1 MENGI
6 NHDNVL
12 KVRMGGE
19 KIEYGILFG
28 NEKIVFIKVGA
39 GGNIRGY
46 QDKYLRMAH
55 RIHDKIGATVICA
68 SNPEDIEYN
77 EQVLADKSKI
87 VDVAKE
93 ISLSDYKVYMFG
105 TSDGAY
111 YNFLLAKEVTETV
124 KILCVNMSTIDF
136 NDAKEKL
143 CDLSGINKILVYGDR
158 DDEYDYV
165 PRLES
170 LELGNL
176 EIITVRGAD
185 HEFRGMVNE
194 FINTIDLIY

>member
-1 MENGI
+1 
-6 NHDNVL
+6 
-12 KVRMGGE
+12 MGRE

-55 RIHDKIGATVICA
+55 RIHDKIGSTVICA

-93 ISLSDYKVYMFG
+93 LSLSDYKVYMFG

-124 KILCVNMSTIDF
+124 KILCVNRRCLLF
-136 NDAKEKL
+136 
-143 CDLSGINKILVYGDR
+143 
-158 DDEYDYV
+158 
-165 PRLES
+165 
-170 LELGNL
+170 
-176 EIITVRGAD
+176 
-185 HEFRGMVNE
+185 
-194 FINTIDLIY
+194 

>member
-12 KVRMGGE
+12 KERMGGE

-93 ISLSDYKVYMFG
+93 FSLSYYKVYMFG

>member
-6 NHDNVL
+6 NYDKVL
-12 KVRMGGE
+12 KERIGGE
-19 KIEYGILFG
+19 KIEYGIQFG
-28 NEKIVFIKVGA
+28 NEKIIFIKVGA

-77 EQVLADKSKI
+77 EQVFADKSKI

-93 ISLSDYKVYMFG
+93 LSLSDYKVYMFG

-111 YNFLLAKEVTETV
+111 YNFLLAKEVAETV
-124 KILCVNMSTIDF
+124 KILCVNMSTVDF
-136 NDAKEKL
+136 DDAKEKL

-165 PRLES
+165 LRLES

-176 EIITVRGAD
+176 EIIAVRGAD
-185 HEFRGMVNE
+185 HEFRGMVDE

>member
-6 NHDNVL
+6 NYDNVL
-12 KVRMGGE
+12 KERMGGE

-68 SNPEDIEYN
+68 PNPEDIEYN
-77 EQVLADKSKI
+77 EQVFADKSKI

-93 ISLSDYKVYMFG
+93 LSLSDYKVYMFG

-124 KILCVNMSTIDF
+124 KILCVNMSTVDF

-176 EIITVRGAD
+176 EIIAVRGAD